1 MNDTTTTRMLLTTAV
16 FAALAMLAVAPAN
29 AYFVDGGGGS
39 GGSAAVATP
48 TPTVEPG
55 TIPYLSHGIGV
66 DQTAFSGQ
74 ADRLDTAIRTAMEAR
89 GAEQAAGQAQTDVG
103 PIPYL
108 SHGIGVDASQF
119 GGQASL
125 GLTGDSPLT
134 RVAAP
139 EPEGLTGDSA
149 LTRVAQPAT
158 VSSHGTSSGSE
169 RDWTWVGLGAGL
181 SALIAAAMGAVFF
194 SARQRGRV
202 ALP

>member
-1 MNDTTTTRMLLTTAV
+1 MNPTTTTRMLLTTAV

-29 AYFVDGGGGS
+29 AYFADVDGGGG
-39 GGSAAVATP
+39 GAAVAAP
-48 TPTVEPG
+48 APTVEPG

-66 DQTAFSGQ
+66 DETAFSGQ

-89 GAEQAAGQAQTDVG
+89 GAEQAAARQTDVET
-103 PIPYL
+103 IPYL
-108 SHGIGVDASQF
+108 SHGIGVDESQF
-119 GGQASL
+119 GGQRSL

-149 LTRVAQPAT
+149 LTRVDQPAT
-158 VSSHGTSSGSE
+158 VSTHGTSSGSD

-181 SALIAAAMGAVFF
+181 SALIAAAMAAVFF